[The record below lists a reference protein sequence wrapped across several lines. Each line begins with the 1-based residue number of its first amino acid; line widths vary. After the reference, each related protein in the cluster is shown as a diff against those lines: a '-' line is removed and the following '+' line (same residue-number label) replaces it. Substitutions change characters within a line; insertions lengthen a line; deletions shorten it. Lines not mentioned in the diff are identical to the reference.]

1 MAKSILLLFVSASS
15 QVAAKTVSVL
25 LAPVFAPQ
33 MTLFPI
39 LPTRLAP
46 ATGPTLEVP
55 SAIYDKIFDT
65 NVKSFWS
72 FVQEVLPH
80 LQPRANFLFV
90 SSMGAYSP
98 SPPLG
103 LYGVSKTALV
113 ALTKLLANE
122 LGAQGIRVNCVA
134 PGIIRTRFAEML
146 WRKLPD
152 GTLPLALRGW
162 GYG

>member
-1 MAKSILLLFVSASS
+1 
-15 QVAAKTVSVL
+15 
-25 LAPVFAPQ
+25 
-33 MTLFPI
+33 
-39 LPTRLAP
+39 
-46 ATGPTLEVP
+46 
-55 SAIYDKIFDT
+55 
-65 NVKSFWS
+65 
-72 FVQEVLPH
+72 
-80 LQPRANFLFV
+80 
-90 SSMGAYSP
+90 MGAYSP

-162 GYG
+162 G

>member
-1 MAKSILLLFVSASS
+1 
-15 QVAAKTVSVL
+15 
-25 LAPVFAPQ
+25 
-33 MTLFPI
+33 
-39 LPTRLAP
+39 
-46 ATGPTLEVP
+46 
-55 SAIYDKIFDT
+55 
-65 NVKSFWS
+65 
-72 FVQEVLPH
+72 
-80 LQPRANFLFV
+80 
-90 SSMGAYSP
+90 MGAYSP